1 MPMPTAAAA
10 ETLRDEILQKLD
22 DVYGIVFD
30 GPNTSGEQVELLAV
44 LPADDLKVI
53 AAWAEEYAA
62 NVRDYA
68 TLARNAQEAKDQ

>member
-1 MPMPTAAAA
+1 MPITTAAA
-10 ETLRDEILQKLD
+10 EKLRDEILEILD
-22 DVYGIVFD
+22 DVSFRVFD
-30 GPNTSGEQVELLAV
+30 GPDMSDEQVELLAL

-68 TLARNAQEAKDQ
+68 TLARNALEAKDQ

>member
-1 MPMPTAAAA
+1 MPITTTAA
-10 ETLRDEILQKLD
+10 EKLRDEILEILD
-22 DVYGIVFD
+22 DVYFRVFD
-30 GPNTSGEQVELLAV
+30 GPDMSDEQVELLAL

-68 TLARNAQEAKDQ
+68 TLARNALEAKDQ